1 MGGITSSPQRDWGL
15 HHQNSLERER
25 EGEILYTLYTKW
37 RALYVHKAYSLNM
50 FYAQK
55 HGLVEAGKRG
65 SRQHSTH
72 RVWVEMCVCIGFK
85 YRTDA

>member
-1 MGGITSSPQRDWGL
+1 MGGITSSLQRDWGL

-37 RALYVHKAYSLNM
+37 RALYVHEAYSLNM

-55 HGLVEAGKRG
+55 HGLVNPRRACAA
-65 SRQHSTH
+65 
-72 RVWVEMCVCIGFK
+72 RVTVVVLCVCE
-85 YRTDA
+85 

>member
-1 MGGITSSPQRDWGL
+1 MTCGQRRALRHRSNEGSHYL
-15 HHQNSLERER
+15 ER

-37 RALYVHKAYSLNM
+37 RVLYIHEAYSLNM

-65 SRQHSTH
+65 SRQHSTQG
-72 RVWVEMCVCIGFK
+72 R
-85 YRTDA
+85 

>member
-1 MGGITSSPQRDWGL
+1 MYIHVYNLPKAIPTFLSTNYCMSD
-15 HHQNSLERER
+15 SR

-37 RALYVHKAYSLNM
+37 RVLYIHEAYSLNM

-65 SRQHSTH
+65 SRQHSTQG
-72 RVWVEMCVCIGFK
+72 R
-85 YRTDA
+85 